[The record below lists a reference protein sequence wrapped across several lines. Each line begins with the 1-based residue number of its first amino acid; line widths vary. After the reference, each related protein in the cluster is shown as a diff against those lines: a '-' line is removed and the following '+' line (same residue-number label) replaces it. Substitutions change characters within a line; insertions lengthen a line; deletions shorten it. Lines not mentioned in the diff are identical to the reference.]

1 MKNFIIC
8 GIVGGI
14 ADFLLGWVFYGMLFR
29 DYFGG
34 AEPNLGLIAG
44 GCFSFGFLMS
54 YIYTGLAGI
63 ASAMRG
69 MKAGAGIGLFT
80 GLMSNFFMWSME
92 NPVNWEHFALDVAIC
107 IVMASIVGSVVGAV
121 NGALS
126 KPAAA

>member
-34 AEPNLGLIAG
+34 GEPNLGLIAG
-44 GCFSFGFLMS
+44 GCFCFGFLMS

-63 ASAMRG
+63 ASLSG
-69 MKAGAGIGLFT
+69 GLKAGAVIGLIS
-80 GLMSNFFMWSME
+80 GLMNNFFHWSMQS
-92 NPVNWEHFALDVAIC
+92 PVNWQHFMTDVVIC
-107 IVMASIVGSVVGAV
+107 LVIGSLVGAAV
-121 NGALS
+121 GGTNGSLS